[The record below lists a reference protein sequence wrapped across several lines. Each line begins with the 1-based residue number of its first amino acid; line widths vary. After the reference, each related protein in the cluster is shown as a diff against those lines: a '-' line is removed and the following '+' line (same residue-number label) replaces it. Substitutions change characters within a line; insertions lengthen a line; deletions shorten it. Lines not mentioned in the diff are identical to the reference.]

1 MVDTSQFQMPGL
13 GPAPPDGSWASQPP
27 QGAPTQQQG
36 QMPAWMQQYIQM
48 YGGGG
53 YQMTPDDIAALSY
66 AQMMG
71 AAQQQFGQQQYNND
85 YLHNYLEPSLGL
97 NALQIQ
103 GQQQNQQFQN
113 GPYFDF
119 MSGPYFDYIK
129 NKNANDMGMS
139 NNDLGISNNNL
150 GISGNQLLVSGE
162 DVKKARDYALAQN
175 QALQQQQYQT
185 AAVIAAAGASR
196 FGY

>member
-13 GPAPPDGSWASQPP
+13 GPAPADGSWATQPLSGP
-27 QGAPTQQQG
+27 QAGPQQG
-36 QMPAWMQQYIQM
+36 QMPPWMQAYIQQF
-48 YGGGG
+48 GGG

-66 AQMMG
+66 AQMNM
-71 AAQQQFGQQQYNND
+71 AAQQQMAQQRYNTD
-85 YLHNYLEPSLGL
+85 YLNQYQIPSLAL

-113 GPYFDF
+113 GPYFNF
-119 MSGPYFDYIK
+119 MSGPYFDYLQH
-129 NKNANDMGMS
+129 KNANDMSMS
-139 NNDLGISNNNL
+139 NNDL